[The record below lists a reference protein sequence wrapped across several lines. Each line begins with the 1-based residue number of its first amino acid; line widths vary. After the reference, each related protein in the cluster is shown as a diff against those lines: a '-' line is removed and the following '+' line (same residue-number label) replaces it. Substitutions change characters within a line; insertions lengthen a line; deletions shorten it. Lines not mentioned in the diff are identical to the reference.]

1 MTTFSDNA
9 YFLQAFANIGLV
21 PDGGVTYVLPRIVG
35 WRRAMDTAR
44 PSPED
49 ILPPREAP
57 RVEEDTYRAAP
68 RSVVAL
74 FAFRMPR

>member
-1 MTTFSDNA
+1 MQVRLD
-9 YFLQAFANIGLV
+9 
-21 PDGGVTYVLPRIVG
+21 VLAPLDRVLELPALPEGFDG